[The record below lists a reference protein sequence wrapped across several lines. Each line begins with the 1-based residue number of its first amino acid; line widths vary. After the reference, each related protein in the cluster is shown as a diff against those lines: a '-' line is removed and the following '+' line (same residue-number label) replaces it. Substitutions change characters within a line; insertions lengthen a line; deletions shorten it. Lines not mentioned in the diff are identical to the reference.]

1 MIRITRNGE
10 LYALV
15 LSSQDF
21 QPGAIFVSEREWA
34 LQVGLLT
41 IPSGHTISAHAHL
54 LRDGPKDQLIQ
65 ELLFVLSGEMEV
77 DFFDEVGQLFG
88 TETLR
93 QGEILFHIRGG
104 HAFRF
109 LEPTRL
115 IEVKSGPY
123 LGREKDKVLLEFHN
137 ATSLIGSTT
146 QTKES
151 SSEAKF
157 INHTHPVGPGDT
169 DC

>member
-1 MIRITRNGE
+1 M
-10 LYALV
+10 V

-21 QPGAIFVSEREWA
+21 QPGAKFVSEREWA
-34 LQVGLLT
+34 LQVGLLAL
-41 IPSGHTISAHAHL
+41 PSGHTIPAHAHL

-65 ELLFVLSGEMEV
+65 ELLFVVSGKMEV
-77 DFFDEVGQLFG
+77 DFFDKAGQLFG

-137 ATSLIGSTT
+137 TTSLIGSTT
-146 QTKES
+146 QTEGS
-151 SSEAKF
+151 CSEAKF

-169 DC
+169 DR